1 MERERQS
8 QISRI
13 NTTERQGG
21 RKEEQPKV
29 GPKGAAPKGRRK
41 SNGEAEKSR
50 GLFAARMERLF
61 CKSPCKQACRCLY
74 KNPAI
79 PASRACPVFFLEA
92 NSWQFLHLAT
102 SLTRFASGPAFRGA
116 VAGSGLKESRDE
128 GRASSVEGEVSPNS
142 ELPTKAVQIIY

>member
-41 SNGEAEKSR
+41 SNGEAEKSWV
-50 GLFAARMERLF
+50 LFAAQMERLF
-61 CKSPCKQACRCLY
+61 
-74 KNPAI
+74 
-79 PASRACPVFFLEA
+79 F
-92 NSWQFLHLAT
+92 
-102 SLTRFASGPAFRGA
+102 
-116 VAGSGLKESRDE
+116 
-128 GRASSVEGEVSPNS
+128 
-142 ELPTKAVQIIY
+142 